1 MSATEYACDVRPV
14 RHTPRACTP
23 PRGRVYTPAGER
35 TRPVRYVQRRRPES
49 TWRWAAVILAL
60 LLVACGGGAGS
71 DDPDPSMND
80 HDNGGD
86 TGMVLPPFD
95 ATKLSGGVLATFAVG
110 QEKFRAWFTRAENT
124 QRLVDAFA
132 NRAAP
137 VASICMRLRQG
148 SGEQQHNAP
157 WTWSVDTL
165 LPADLD
171 GLCLPCVSAWP
182 TPSAA
187 EAGINGP
194 SRFNCTIRSGNAVG
208 VESRAFMPV
217 TLLDV
222 VDRR

>member
-1 MSATEYACDVRPV
+1 MS
-14 RHTPRACTP
+14 
-23 PRGRVYTPAGER
+23 
-35 TRPVRYVQRRRPES
+35 S
-49 TWRWAAVILAL
+49 WRWAAVILTL
-60 LLVACGGGAGS
+60 LLVACGGGAGG
-71 DDPDPSMND
+71 DDPDPSKD
-80 HDNGGD
+80 GDDTTGDDGGD

-132 NRAAP
+132 GRAAP
-137 VASICMRLRQG
+137 VNTVCIRLRVG

-157 WTWSVDTL
+157 WTWYVDTL
-165 LPADLD
+165 LPANLD
-171 GLCLPCVSAWP
+171 GLCLPCASSWP

-194 SRFNCTIRSGNAVG
+194 SPFNCTFQSGNAVG
-208 VESRAFMPV
+208 MESRAFMQV